1 MTDSFPFFNI
11 ISFYNKKPMANPN
24 KKSSDKKKQPF
35 DKKALI
41 ELIWI
46 DLVNGVSR
54 YQIMLKLERNAY
66 DGFDTSKLGRTSK
79 YNYIQEAY
87 KNCAFERAEEK
98 EKQRDLFYERILSV
112 YNDAIENR
120 DRQNALKALD
130 MGIKLGG
137 LYEQQ
142 QDINLNG
149 TIKAN
154 ISFGIEE
161 ENNGD

>member
-1 MTDSFPFFNI
+1 
-11 ISFYNKKPMANPN
+11 MANQN
-24 KKSSDKKKQPF
+24 KKSTDKKKQPF

-79 YNYIQEAY
+79 YNYVQEAY
-87 KNCAFERAEEK
+87 SNCKAELQEEK

-112 YNDAIENR
+112 YNDAIEGR
-120 DRQNALKALD
+120 DRKNALKALD
-130 MGIKLGG
+130 MAIKLSG
-137 LYEQQ
+137 LYEEKK
-142 QDINLNG
+142 DINITGN
-149 TIKAN
+149 INAN
-154 ISFGIEE
+154 ISFGLEE
-161 ENNGD
+161 EEDNED